1 MMISAADW
9 YLPAGAALLAVLL
22 AGAALWAWYR
32 KRDRLDLM
40 LRRIAWHRL
49 TDVLI
54 PDDVDGEIHL
64 DLALLTTKGILVLE
78 VRRAS
83 GTLFWG
89 DQLEHWT
96 LLDGRRRGQ
105 IRNPL
110 PGLLA
115 KRHAVHALAPRVPV
129 SGRVLLLGAVT
140 ISGATPPGVV
150 TAEEL
155 LAEFPPHRRQPVPE
169 ALQDAW
175 TELSARARPLSRAA

>member
-1 MMISAADW
+1 MTIPDASW
-9 YLPAGAALLAVLL
+9 YLPAGAVLLLAL
-22 AGAALWAWYR
+22 AAAALWAWYR
-32 KRDRLDLM
+32 QRDRLDLV
-40 LRRIAWHRL
+40 LRKIAWHRL

-64 DLALLTTKGILVLE
+64 DLVLLTTNGILVLE
-78 VRRAS
+78 VRRAT

-129 SGRVLLLGAVT
+129 SGRVLLVGAVT

-150 TAEEL
+150 TLEEL

-169 ALQDAW
+169 ALQAAW
-175 TELSARARPLSRAA
+175 AVLSAQARPLSSSA

>member
-1 MMISAADW
+1 MTPGAAW
-9 YLPAGAALLAVLL
+9 YLPAGLGLLTLLVAVL
-22 AGAALWAWYR
+22 GWVWYR
-32 KRDRLDLM
+32 RRDRLDLM
-40 LRRIAWHRL
+40 LRKIAWDRL

-54 PDDVDGEIHL
+54 PDDVDGQIHL

-78 VRRAS
+78 VRRAT

-115 KRHAVHALAPRVPV
+115 KRHAVHALTPRVPV
-129 SGRVLLLGAVT
+129 SGRVLLLGDVT

-150 TAEEL
+150 SAEEL
-155 LAEFPPHRRQPVPE
+155 LAEFPPHGRQPVPE
-169 ALQDAW
+169 ALQAAW
-175 TELSARARPLSRAA
+175 AELSAQAQPLS

>member
-1 MMISAADW
+1 MTMPGASW
-9 YLPAGAALLAVLL
+9 YLPAGAALLVLL
-22 AGAALWAWYR
+22 AVAALWAWYR
-32 KRDRLDLM
+32 RRDRLDLM
-40 LRRIAWHRL
+40 LRKIAWHRL

-64 DLALLTTKGILVLE
+64 DLVLLTARGILVLE
-78 VRRAS
+78 VRRAA

-89 DQLEHWT
+89 DQLEYWT
-96 LLDGRRRGQ
+96 LLDGRRRAQ

-115 KRHAVHALAPRVPV
+115 KRHAAHALAPRVPV
-129 SGRVLLLGAVT
+129 SGRVLLLGPVT
-140 ISGATPPGVV
+140 ISGTPPPGVV

-169 ALQDAW
+169 ALREAW
-175 TELSARARPLSRAA
+175 AELSAQARPLSSSA

>member
-1 MMISAADW
+1 MTAPWAAW
-9 YLPAGAALLAVLL
+9 YLPAGLALLAVLAVVL
-22 AGAALWAWYR
+22 GWMWYR
-32 KRDRLDLM
+32 RRDQLDQM
-40 LRRIAWHRL
+40 LRKIAWDRL

-54 PDDVDGEIHL
+54 PDDVDGQIHL
-64 DLALLTTKGILVLE
+64 DLVLLTTNGILVLE
-78 VRRAS
+78 VRRAT

-155 LAEFPPHRRQPVPE
+155 LAEFPPHGRQPVPE
-169 ALQDAW
+169 ALQAAW
-175 TELSARARPLSRAA
+175 AELSAQAQPLS